1 MIGSIIISPS
11 QMKYSITFL
20 SFFIIFGVK
29 SQSITVVK
37 DPRLDM
43 LLRKQAELNK
53 EVDKLN
59 NKTGPGFRIMV
70 INTNDRLKAL
80 DVKSRMMSDFSEEKS
95 YLVYQSPYFKIM
107 IGNFRTRQEAESL
120 RKRIIEIYP
129 TGVMIVPAQVEYKPE
144 KDEEL
149 E

>member
-1 MIGSIIISPS
+1 MR
-11 QMKYSITFL
+11 YYITFL
-20 SFFIIFGVK
+20 SLFIIFGVQ

-70 INTNDRLKAL
+70 INTNDRVKAL
-80 DVKSRMMSDFSEEKS
+80 EVKSRMMSDFPDEKS
-95 YLVYQSPYFKIM
+95 YLSYQSPYFKIL
-107 IGNFRTRQEAESL
+107 IGNFRTRQEAEPFQKKIL
-120 RKRIIEIYP
+120 EIYP
-129 TGVMIVPAQVEYKPE
+129 SGVIIVPATVEYKPE
-144 KDEEL
+144 KEEEL
-149 E
+149 D

>member
-1 MIGSIIISPS
+1 
-11 QMKYSITFL
+11 MKYSITFL
-20 SFFIIFGVK
+20 SFLIIFGVK

-43 LLRKQAELNK
+43 LLKKQAELNK

-80 DVKSRMMSDFSEEKS
+80 DVKSRMMSDFPEEKS

-107 IGNFRTRQEAESL
+107 IGNFRIRQDAESL
-120 RKRIIEIYP
+120 RKKIIEIYP

>member
-1 MIGSIIISPS
+1 
-11 QMKYSITFL
+11 MKYSITFL
-20 SFFIIFGVK
+20 SFLIIFGVK

-43 LLRKQAELNK
+43 LLKKQAELNK

-80 DVKSRMMSDFSEEKS
+80 DVKSRMMSDFPEEKS

-107 IGNFRTRQEAESL
+107 IGNFRTRPDAESL

-144 KDEEL
+144 KEEEL